1 MEVQALQAWPLTQG
15 TPPSTMVAT
24 HPEYRRLGLRKVGP
38 LQPNPVDPSIHSR
51 TATCH
56 PSSEGEHLAWA
67 SG

>member
-1 MEVQALQAWPLTQG
+1 MEVQALQTQPLTQG

-24 HPEYRRLGLRKVGP
+24 HPEYRRLGLRRVGP
-38 LQPNPVDPSIHSR
+38 LLSNPVDPSIHSR
-51 TATCH
+51 TATRR